1 MCQGI
6 TPEGRGTRL
15 VPNSQRGVG
24 PCIPDLPP
32 RLRTSQ
38 TSRDP
43 GPECWQ
49 LSWTLS
55 MALFGPCRSFPA
67 QLSTL
72 GQGTWALQTACLCTG
87 AHRTASRAALLP
99 ERLSLQSQ
107 WAVMA
112 NSAPS
117 WPTRADP
124 REFPLRTSA
133 AFTELHV
140 PEERRVGHLSQSRH
154 PTKASLPLKSDP
166 PHTDGTR
173 GHTDVDK
180 NSRLLGPCLS
190 PAHQPADSCPG
201 TAQSR
206 VPGHGGTSTAHS
218 RTSELQPQ
226 PISSSHG
233 TTGLLLCSCVLE
245 GNRWHTDRALRRD

>member
-1 MCQGI
+1 M
-6 TPEGRGTRL
+6 
-15 VPNSQRGVG
+15 VPAGAS
-24 PCIPDLPP
+24 LP
-32 RLRTSQ
+32 S
-38 TSRDP
+38 SA
-43 GPECWQ
+43 
-49 LSWTLS
+49 LS
-55 MALFGPCRSFPA
+55 ARAHGPCRPHASA
-67 QLSTL
+67 QGPTGQRAGLPSCLRGCHCRVSGLSWLTVPL
-72 GQGTWALQTACLCTG
+72 AGPPGRTPGNSHCGPRQPSQNCT
-87 AHRTASRAALLP
+87 
-99 ERLSLQSQ
+99 SQ
-107 WAVMA
+107 K
-112 NSAPS
+112 
-117 WPTRADP
+117 
-124 REFPLRTSA
+124 
-133 AFTELHV
+133 
-140 PEERRVGHLSQSRH
+140 RRVGHLSQSWH

-173 GHTDVDK
+173 GHSDVDK